1 MRGIHIEFVQMQTP
15 NLCLVPRGGDLVLL
29 ASFYLVRVRIRQCR
43 VALRPRYVNIQHLNR
58 KGDGSNQTNVI
69 TSFTKTT
76 SFRLGD
82 TVWSIGRGISAEE
95 TREAVGGK
103 KLILHGSSLGLML
116 YTNQKE

>member
-1 MRGIHIEFVQMQTP
+1 MQTP

-43 VALRPRYVNIQHLNR
+43 VALRPRYMNIQHLNR

-95 TREAVGGK
+95 TMEAVGGK

-116 YTNQKE
+116 